1 MNPDNR
7 KNSILSRETKAVELL
22 YNTRTSTH
30 NTTQSMALLSSI
42 AVSSKIT
49 RPQLAR
55 GLTTAM
61 LPPLPYEYN
70 ALEPVISGE
79 TMWFHHQ
86 KHHQTYVTNYNAA
99 LELLD
104 SAMEKGDASAVVGL
118 SAIKFNGGGL
128 LRSLSF
134 FSPPLNS

>member
-1 MNPDNR
+1 
-7 KNSILSRETKAVELL
+7 
-22 YNTRTSTH
+22 
-30 NTTQSMALLSSI
+30 
-42 AVSSKIT
+42 
-49 RPQLAR
+49 
-55 GLTTAM
+55 M